1 MIHRAAASLYRRT
14 AALAAPSSRGASSVA
29 ARAVATSV
37 QGVANSSSPN
47 TAAASF
53 AESSAIAPSANGYC
67 RNFSTAAA
75 DADEGSPWSDFPM
88 APPDP
93 IIGLTEVRYM
103 MCIFAVQQTFHSG
116 TTRYVLENVSADLFC
131 MHCALSNAFHLS
143 SPIYVLLLF
152 LQNKA
157 YKEDDFPMKVNVGV
171 GAYRCDEGLPFVLP
185 CVRKAEAIL
194 QASQLDHEYSGIAGC
209 VDFVNHAL
217 EFVYGADSK
226 PLHEG
231 RIAGVQTLSG
241 TGGLR
246 VMGEVLREFGH
257 TEIYVPNPTWGNH
270 IPIFRNSG
278 LEVKKY
284 AYYDFENS
292 ELDFANLIA
301 DIKKM
306 PQGACILL
314 HVCAHNP
321 TGMDPTIEQWKEI
334 SNAVKERG
342 LLPFFD
348 CAYQGFA
355 SGDARKDAA
364 PLRLFV
370 EEGHNLALVQS
381 FSKNFGLYG
390 QRIGALSVVANSV
403 EEAKRVQSQLKV
415 HIRPSYSNPPR
426 HGARIVSTILKDD
439 QLTEEFI
446 EECKGMASRIDSM
459 RTRLRGKLEELGSTR
474 DWSHIT
480 KQIGMFAFSGMS
492 KEEVEGLRDKHH
504 IYCTLDGRISMAG
517 VTSKN
522 VDYIAESIYDVTE
535 K

>member
-1 MIHRAAASLYRRT
+1 MFIHIY
-14 AALAAPSSRGASSVA
+14 
-29 ARAVATSV
+29 
-37 QGVANSSSPN
+37 
-47 TAAASF
+47 
-53 AESSAIAPSANGYC
+53 
-67 RNFSTAAA
+67 FS
-75 DADEGSPWSDFPM
+75 
-88 APPDP
+88 
-93 IIGLTEVRYM
+93 Y
-103 MCIFAVQQTFHSG
+103 Q
-116 TTRYVLENVSADLFC
+116 
-131 MHCALSNAFHLS
+131 
-143 SPIYVLLLF
+143 
-152 LQNKA
+152 A

-217 EFVYGADSK
+217 EFVYGAGADSK

-246 VMGEVLREFGH
+246 VMGEVLKEFGH

-284 AYYDFENS
+284 AYYDFDNS

-306 PQGACILL
+306 PQGGCILL

-334 SNAVKERG
+334 SDAVKERG

-390 QRIGALSVVANSV
+390 QRVGALSVVANSV